1 MQELVQSLRRI
12 ARYEALQN
20 NPACLGVVT
29 SVQGGADDH
38 SCTVELRESGV
49 VLPNVPIAVPFMGFA
64 ALPAQGDLVVV
75 QFLGGDLHAPVV
87 MGRLYNQTLKP
98 PDNEPGVVVTQLP
111 PDAAPEQRIELRVK
125 TPGDGSRE
133 LTLVLDGEVRVA
145 VTVMDDGIR
154 LEAGAL
160 KLDLKQTGAS
170 DGVIT
175 VSSGDARLTMK
186 QAGDV
191 SIETSGK
198 LTLKAASVEISG
210 DTAVKIAG
218 QMIDLN

>member
-12 ARYEALQN
+12 ARYEAMQN

-29 SVQGGADDH
+29 SVQGGTDDH

-64 ALPAQGDLVVV
+64 ALPAQGDLVIV

-87 MGRLYNQTLKP
+87 VGRLYNQKLKP

-111 PDAAPEQRIELRVK
+111 PDAEPDRRMELRVK

-145 VTVMDDGIR
+145 ITVMNEGIR
-154 LEAGAL
+154 LETGAL
-160 KLDLKQTGAS
+160 KVDLQQTGAS

-175 VSSGDARLTMK
+175 VSAGDAKLTMK

-191 SIETSGK
+191 SIETPGK
-198 LTLKAASVEISG
+198 LTLKASSVEISG